1 MCLDYESLRLP
12 ETSIFKWNGYIKL
25 TGVFVCM
32 YSWLKGLLVAT
43 DLTLE
48 SDLKK
53 VPQHIAIIMDGNG
66 RWAQAQGKGR
76 VTGHK
81 AGVDSVRAVVKA
93 ARKAEVKALTLFAFS
108 SENWQRPE
116 KEVSVL
122 MDLFMFVLTKE
133 VKRLHKNNIRFQVI
147 GELNRFSD
155 KLQKS
160 ITKSEQLTAN
170 NTGLVLSVAANY
182 GGRWDIANA
191 AKHLASQVQNNE
203 ISLDDINENSLHE
216 HTCLAQLPPLDLLI
230 RTGGDYRISNFLL
243 WQSAYAEFYFT
254 DVLWPDFNE
263 DELAQAIDVFE
274 QRERRFGKTGEQVS
288 SMNNENNN

>member
-1 MCLDYESLRLP
+1 
-12 ETSIFKWNGYIKL
+12 
-25 TGVFVCM
+25 
-32 YSWLKGLLVAT
+32 
-43 DLTLE
+43 
-48 SDLKK
+48 
-53 VPQHIAIIMDGNG
+53 MDGNG

-76 VTGHK
+76 VVGHK
-81 AGVDSVRAVVKA
+81 AGVDSVRAVVRG

-147 GELNRFSD
+147 GELSRFSE

-182 GGRWDIANA
+182 GGRWDITNA
-191 AKHLASQVQNNE
+191 AKELASQVQKNE
-203 ISLDDINENSLHE
+203 IALDDINEETLNE
-216 HTCLAQLPPLDLLI
+216 QTCLANLPPLDLLI

-243 WQSAYAEFYFT
+243 WQAAYAEFYFT
-254 DVLWPDFNE
+254 ETLWPDFNE
-263 DELAQAIDVFE
+263 NEFTKSIDVFD
-274 QRERRFGKTGEQVS
+274 QRERRFGKTGEQIIKNS
-288 SMNNENNN
+288 

>member
-1 MCLDYESLRLP
+1 M
-12 ETSIFKWNGYIKL
+12 T
-25 TGVFVCM
+25 
-32 YSWLKGLLVAT
+32 T
-43 DLTLE
+43 DLVLE
-48 SDLKK
+48 KDVKK
-53 VPQHIAIIMDGNG
+53 IPQHIAIIMDGNG

-76 VTGHK
+76 VAGHK
-81 AGVDSVRAVVKA
+81 AGVDSVRAVVRG
-93 ARKAEVKALTLFAFS
+93 ARQAEVQALTLFAFS

-147 GELNRFSD
+147 GDLSRFSD

-160 ITKSEQLTAN
+160 IAKSEQLTAE

-182 GGRWDIANA
+182 GGRWDITNA
-191 AKHLASQVQNNE
+191 AKNIASQVKNN
-203 ISLDDINENSLHE
+203 DIALEDITEDSLHE

-243 WQSAYAEFYFT
+243 WQAAYAEFYFT
-254 DVLWPDFNE
+254 DVLWPDFDENE
-263 DELAQAIDVFE
+263 FAEAIDVYD
-274 QRERRFGKTGEQVS
+274 QRERRFGKTGDQVA
-288 SMNNENNN
+288 NK

>member
-1 MCLDYESLRLP
+1 V
-12 ETSIFKWNGYIKL
+12 T
-25 TGVFVCM
+25 
-32 YSWLKGLLVAT
+32 T
-43 DLTLE
+43 DLVLE
-48 SDLKK
+48 KDVKK
-53 VPQHIAIIMDGNG
+53 IPQHIAIIMDGNG

-76 VTGHK
+76 VAGHK
-81 AGVDSVRAVVKA
+81 AGVDSVRAVVRG
-93 ARKAEVKALTLFAFS
+93 ARQAEVKALTLFAFS

-147 GELNRFSD
+147 GDLSRFSD

-160 ITKSEQLTAN
+160 ITKSELLTAG

-182 GGRWDIANA
+182 GGRWDITNA
-191 AKHLASQVQNNE
+191 AKNIATQVKNNAMALE
-203 ISLDDINENSLHE
+203 DITEESLHE

-243 WQSAYAEFYFT
+243 WQAAYAEFYFT
-254 DVLWPDFNE
+254 DILWPDF
-263 DELAQAIDVFE
+263 DESEFAEAIDVFD
-274 QRERRFGKTGEQVS
+274 QRERRFGKTGDQVA
-288 SMNNENNN
+288 NK